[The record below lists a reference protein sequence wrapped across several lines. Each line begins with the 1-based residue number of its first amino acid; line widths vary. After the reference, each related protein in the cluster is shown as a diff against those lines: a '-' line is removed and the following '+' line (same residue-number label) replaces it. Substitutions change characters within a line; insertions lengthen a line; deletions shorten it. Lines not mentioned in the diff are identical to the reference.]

1 MKTITAEQFAKMYG
15 QESLNSFDD
24 NQRVAPS
31 AEPIEPKLTDIV
43 GQDIAERTSR
53 VGDILGRKD
62 TGPLTKG
69 VQVFGQ
75 GAGLAATTLE
85 QTAMKVPGIKQVAQ
99 GIGEGINWLT
109 TSDISPI
116 KALGD
121 VIGSNKTLQTAV
133 RLYDTDQNFKDSID
147 AVANIVRLGG
157 DVDAVVNS
165 ANFAANVTNKVI
177 KNVKNISEKGLAKGV
192 ATVKSIDT
200 QPASSAIMNKIARLK
215 PTDMTEFERLAG
227 KTPGQYLVDT
237 GNFGTPD
244 KIISTE
250 ASKFVTSKNMVD
262 TAMTKLPGVYKYG
275 AVEDALNQLLDT
287 AKNTSTPNVPA
298 SYLEEVNSLIQKYK
312 SGGLKMDEINNV
324 KRLYERHVKL
334 GYNKILNPDKVAQA
348 TNVDSAIRKWQIS
361 KAKDLGFN
369 NIIDMNKQTQLS
381 KFIVDKLG
389 DQVIGQSALNSIG
402 LTDWIVLGS
411 GSPEAVSAFLTKKF
425 FSSRAVQAKI
435 AELLNVGQPVK
446 SIISPD
452 VKPTIESSLRSQ
464 WPEGTLLE
472 LPPASSQ
479 FRTSMPSQGTI
490 KIAPTGSA
498 MDITSEPGINLSSK
512 PAQPPVLEKSRISS
526 SNSSIKNANSQG
538 GFIDIGKMSSDIKSL
553 FQEAKKYKTAEE
565 FVNEM
570 DKRTIIKRIE
580 SGEPFTAKLYHGS
593 PDARFA
599 EEFNPK
605 TYKEKTGELYTGSM
619 EEYVRLHGTDKGFKT
634 GKGVYDGISFSDSK
648 DVARS
653 YMDKPAFDFQNSVP
667 MVLERYVTLKNPKVI
682 DVAKGEWK
690 NLLENEIKIA
700 KSERHDGI
708 IFKNIQDNYHPSTT
722 LKPSNNV
729 IVFDA
734 KNIQTKSQL
743 IDIWKKANN
752 KK

>member
-24 NQRVAPS
+24 NQKVAPS
-31 AEPIEPKLTDIV
+31 VEPIEPKLTDIV
-43 GQDIAERTSR
+43 GQDIADRTTR
-53 VGDILGRKD
+53 VGDILNRKD
-62 TGPLTKG
+62 TGLVTKG

-75 GAGLAATTLE
+75 GAGLAANTLE
-85 QTAMKVPGIKQVAQ
+85 QTAMKVPGIKQVAK

-109 TSDISPI
+109 TSDISPV

-121 VIGSNKTLQTAV
+121 VIGSNKILQIAV

-157 DVDAVVNS
+157 DVDGVVNS
-165 ANFAANVTNKVI
+165 ANFAANITNKVI
-177 KNVKNISEKGLAKGV
+177 KNVKNVSTKGID
-192 ATVKSIDT
+192 TVKAIDT

-250 ASKFVTSKNMVD
+250 ATKYVKSKAMVD
-262 TAMTKLPGVYKYG
+262 TEMAKLPGVYKYG

-298 SYLEEVNSLIQKYK
+298 PYLEEVNSLIQKYK
-312 SGGLKMDEINNV
+312 SGGLTMEEINRV
-324 KRLYERHVKL
+324 KRLFEREVKL
-334 GYNKILNPDKVAQA
+334 GYNKVSTPSETIKRA
-348 TNVDSAIRKWQIS
+348 TNVDSAIRNWQIS

-369 NIIDMNKQTQLS
+369 NITDLNKQTQLS
-381 KFIVDKLG
+381 RFIVDKLG
-389 DQVIGQSALNSIG
+389 DQVIGQSGLNFNS
-402 LTDWIVLGS
+402 LTDWIVLS
-411 GSPEAVSAFLTKKF
+411 GGNPEAVAGFLTKKF

-452 VKPTIESSLRSQ
+452 VKPTVESALRTQ
-464 WPEGTLLE
+464 WPEGTRLE
-472 LPPASSQ
+472 LPPALSKIRS
-479 FRTSMPSQGTI
+479 SMPSGEVMKVTPSDSNMELTS
-490 KIAPTGSA
+490 KTGV
-498 MDITSEPGINLSSK
+498 NLSSK

-565 FVNEM
+565 FVKAQET
-570 DKRTIIKRIE
+570 K
-580 SGEPFTAKLYHGS
+580 S
-593 PDARFA
+593 PDYAVGGGSGHTAPLR
-599 EEFNPK
+599 N
-605 TYKEKTGELYTGSM
+605 GE
-619 EEYVRLHGTDKGFKT
+619 D
-634 GKGVYDGISFSDSK
+634 
-648 DVARS
+648 A
-653 YMDKPAFDFQNSVP
+653 PAFDLTQLYPDDIYSEKATRLYGSGFPEADKKAILILQKIKGNPDAEVTIYRAVP
-667 MVLERYVTLKNPKVI
+667 EGKNIKDINKGDWVTLTKEYAKVH
-682 DVAKGEWK
+682 GES
-690 NLLENEIKIA
+690 NLGGKYEILSKKVKA
-700 KSERHDGI
+700 DE
-708 IFKNIQDNYHPSTT
+708 IFTEANSIQEFGYDPRSLN
-722 LKPSNNV
+722 
-729 IVFDA
+729 
-734 KNIQTKSQL
+734 KSQL
-743 IDIWKKANN
+743 TDIWNKANN